1 MLLQQAYDV
10 FIADRRINGCKPKT
24 LAFYHDS
31 AGAFLRFVADSDPHL
46 PVGTVV
52 NFVTPFFI
60 SLQER
65 NLSDTT
71 RHTYWR
77 GVRTFMRFVH
87 SEGYVPD
94 EVRLPKIKC
103 PVTTIKPL
111 TNNEVKRVLLA
122 FDANRFTDLRN
133 RTIVHLLVDTGLRLS
148 ELVGID
154 LPNLNLEEG
163 FIFVKGKGG
172 KERWI
177 PFGSA
182 TKQILWG
189 YIKKRADVAQVGE
202 QRFLVT
208 HRGQPLS
215 IRGVQVMFRRLAD
228 RVKIEGVRLS
238 PHTLRHSFAL
248 LYIEHGGDPFS
259 LQRILG
265 HSTQAMTAK
274 YINMARSNIKTQH
287 NRFSPGDRLQSS

>member
-1 MLLQQAYDV
+1 M
-10 FIADRRINGCKPKT
+10 
-24 LAFYHDS
+24 
-31 AGAFLRFVADSDPHL
+31 
-46 PVGTVV
+46 
-52 NFVTPFFI
+52 
-60 SLQER
+60 
-65 NLSDTT
+65 
-71 RHTYWR
+71 
-77 GVRTFMRFVH
+77 
-87 SEGYVPD
+87 
-94 EVRLPKIKC
+94 
-103 PVTTIKPL
+103 
-111 TNNEVKRVLLA
+111 KRVLPA
-122 FDANRFTDLRN
+122 FDTNRFTDLRN

-148 ELVGID
+148 GLVGID

-189 YIKKRADVAQVGE
+189 YIKKRAAVAQVGE

-208 HRGQPLS
+208 HRGQPPS

-228 RVKIEGVRLS
+228 KVKIEGVRLS

-274 YINMARSNIKTQH
+274 SINMARSNLKTQH

>member
-10 FIADRRINGCKPKT
+10 FIADRNINGCKPKT

-31 AGAFLRFVADSDPHL
+31 AGAFLRFVANTETDA
-46 PVGTVV
+46 VV
-52 NFVTPFFI
+52 TSVSAYITPFFLA
-60 SLQER
+60 LQER

-77 GVRTFMRFVH
+77 GVRTFMRFLH
-87 SEGYVPD
+87 SEGYAPD

-111 TNNEVKRVLLA
+111 TNNEVKRVLRA
-122 FDANRFTDLRN
+122 FDTNRFTDLRN

-189 YIKKRADVAQVGE
+189 Y
-202 QRFLVT
+202 
-208 HRGQPLS
+208 
-215 IRGVQVMFRRLAD
+215 
-228 RVKIEGVRLS
+228 
-238 PHTLRHSFAL
+238 
-248 LYIEHGGDPFS
+248 
-259 LQRILG
+259 
-265 HSTQAMTAK
+265 
-274 YINMARSNIKTQH
+274 
-287 NRFSPGDRLQSS
+287 